1 MSNTSD
7 ELGAGIVIIALLG
20 TFALAGWFLYSK
32 GHRAGFEEAM
42 RLFYD
47 RKARENIIYDQVPPE
62 KVTINENRFEGW
74 HEDIVEYPNA
84 DLIEITKPCSRVQYR
99 AFSNPISGC
108 VFKDGEGI
116 W

>member
-20 TFALAGWFLYSK
+20 TIALAGWCLYSK

-47 RKARENIIYDQVPPE
+47 RKANENIVYDHVPPE
-62 KVTINENRFEGW
+62 KVTIKTNRFEGG
-74 HEDIVEYPNA
+74 HDDIIEYPNA
-84 DLIEITKPCSRVQYR
+84 DVIVVTNPC
-99 AFSNPISGC
+99 PINGC